1 MPRITVSDLQRR
13 GAEIF
18 DQLEETG
25 KPVVIFRRGLPV
37 AVLRPLKEDDIV
49 LRDDIPAS
57 TGKEGKRHGK
67 A

>member
-18 DQLEETG
+18 DELEQTG

-37 AVLRPLKEDDIV
+37 AVLRSLKEDDIV
-49 LRDDIPAS
+49 LKDDIPTLA
-57 TGKEGKRHGK
+57 GKEGKHGK
-67 A
+67 R